1 MVAGQGPRLADA
13 AYCRP
18 ELEQGLA
25 AADLLL
31 QQVEADLPAALVA
44 AMLTGQLVEPLLGG
58 LPELEP
64 VLFIGHRR
72 TLRFGLMARAIA
84 RLF

>member
-1 MVAGQGPRLADA
+1 MLQRWPDRIWIVRHGESAGNVARDAAMDAGQARIA
-13 AYCRP
+13 
-18 ELEQGLA
+18 
-25 AADLLL
+25 
-31 QQVEADLPAALVA
+31 
-44 AMLTGQLVEPLLGG
+44 
-58 LPELEP
+58 